1 MVGKTVSHYRVLDR
15 LGGGGMGVVFKAL
28 DTRLGRQVALKFLPD
43 ELARDPLAIERM
55 QREARAASSLNHPSI
70 CTIYDI
76 DEHDGR
82 PFIAME
88 LLEGETLKHHIN
100 GRPLPLEEILNFGI
114 QTAEALAAAHTKGI
128 IHRDIKPANIF
139 ITRGGQVKV
148 LDFGL
153 AKVTAGR
160 KFEGAAGVSAMATAG
175 FEEYLTS
182 PGTSLG
188 TVAYMS
194 PEQARGEELD
204 TRTDLFSLGVVL
216 YEMATGELPFTGNSP
231 AVIFEAILNREPAAR
246 LNPALPKELDQVIG
260 RALEKTAVARYASAA
275 AMAEDLKRIRRQGE
289 ARASSASSAAVP
301 VAAEEKSVAVLYFEN
316 LSGVKDDEYFRDGM
330 TEDLITELMKIA
342 GLRVLSRSAV
352 LPFRDKSMA
361 VAEIGRQLN
370 TAYVLEGSI
379 RRAGAR
385 LRVNA
390 QLVDTRAGHG
400 LWGERYDRQMED
412 VFAIQDEIVQ
422 SIAKALRVML
432 SDQDKRAFG
441 KVQTASVKAYDYY
454 LRGRQFFH
462 QFRRRGYDYAR
473 QMFQRAIEID
483 PTYAR
488 AHAGVAYCHCYLY
501 MYWEAT
507 AANLREAETASRR
520 ALELDPQLA
529 EGHVA
534 RGLAVSL
541 SKQFDEGRIEFET
554 ALRLDPK
561 LFEGY
566 YFYARACFQE
576 GKLEDAAR
584 LFELACEV
592 NPDDYQA
599 PSLLG
604 MVYSG
609 LGRTADADRAY
620 RQSARAAEKH
630 LELHPD
636 DARGLYLGATAW
648 SRIGEHKRALEWAGA
663 AMAIDPEDCG
673 VLYNVACL
681 YSLEGRIEEAI
692 DCLERAMWHGHW
704 YRRWAANDPDLNN
717 LRDKP
722 RFQELLKPA

>member
-1 MVGKTVSHYRVLDR
+1 MIGKTISHYRILER
-15 LGGGGMGVVFKAL
+15 LGGGGMGVVYKAA
-28 DTRLGRQVALKFLPD
+28 DTRLGREVALKFLP
-43 ELARDPLAIERM
+43 EEMMRDHQAVERI
-55 QREARAASSLNHPSI
+55 QREARAASSLNHPNL

-76 DEHDGR
+76 DEHEGR

-88 LLEGETLKHHIN
+88 LLEGETLKHRIS
-100 GRPLPLEEILNFGI
+100 GRPLSIEELLNFAL
-114 QTAEALAAAHTKGI
+114 QMAEGLAAAHAKGI

-139 ITRGGQVKV
+139 LTRNGQVKI

-153 AKVTAGR
+153 AKLTPRLGVAEAMSVT
-160 KFEGAAGVSAMATAG
+160 SMPTSG
-175 FEEYLTS
+175 FEDHLTS

-194 PEQARGEELD
+194 PEQARGENLD
-204 TRTDLFSLGVVL
+204 TRTDIFSLGVVL
-216 YEMATGELPFTGNSP
+216 YEMATGQLPFPGSSA
-231 AVIFEAILNREPAAR
+231 AVIFEAILNRPPIPPSR
-246 LNPALPKELDQVIG
+246 LNPGVTSELEQVID
-260 RALEKTAVARYASAA
+260 RAMEKDAAARYASANA
-275 AMAEDLKRIRRQGE
+275 LAEDLKRLRRP
-289 ARASSASSAAVP
+289 AAPRAAPAA
-301 VAAEEKSVAVLYFEN
+301 AKISEKSVAVLYFEN
-316 LSGVKDDEYFRDGM
+316 RSAAADDEYFRDGM
-330 TEDLITELMKIA
+330 TEDLITELMKIP
-342 GLRVLSRSAV
+342 GLQVLSRSAV
-352 LPFRDKSMA
+352 LGFRDKAMTP
-361 VAEIGRQLN
+361 AEIGQQLH

-379 RRAGAR
+379 RRAGNR

-390 QLVDTRAGHG
+390 QLVETRTGHG

-432 SDQDKRAFG
+432 SDQEKRAFG
-441 KVQTASVKAYDYY
+441 KVPTANVKAYDYY

-483 PTYAR
+483 PGYAR

-507 AANLREAETASRR
+507 DANLREAELASRR

-541 SKQFDEGRIEFET
+541 SKQFDEARIEFET

-576 GKLEDAAR
+576 GKHEEAAR
-584 LFELACEV
+584 LFEKASEV
-592 NPDDYQA
+592 NPDDYQS

-609 LGRTADADRAY
+609 LGRNGEAEQAFRRGVA
-620 RQSARAAEKH
+620 AAEKH

-636 DARGLYLGATAW
+636 DARSLYLGAICW
-648 SRIGEHKRALEWAGA
+648 SRIGEHKKALEWARA
-663 AMAIDPEDCG
+663 AIGIDPEDCG

-681 YSLEGRIEEAI
+681 YSLEGRADEAM
-692 DCLERAMWHGHW
+692 DCLEKAMWHGHW
-704 YRRWAANDPDLNN
+704 YRRWAEKDPDLNN
-717 LRDKP
+717 LRSNP
-722 RFQELLKPA
+722 RFQALMKES